1 VVSHDLLT
9 VRDAAQI
16 LYLEAG
22 RAVERGT
29 HEELLA
35 RDGRY
40 AHMYRV
46 HQRQATPSTPSLRT
60 M

>member
-1 VVSHDLLT
+1 

-29 HEELLA
+29 HEELMA

-40 AHMYRV
+40 AQMYRV
-46 HQRQATPSTPSLRT
+46 HQRQTAPARLTPRT
-60 M
+60 GPA